1 MKILFKILL
10 FPICIAWW
18 IVKVVLALVIDST
31 PR

>member
-1 MKILFKILL
+1 MKTLFKIVL
-10 FPICIAWW
+10 FPFLFAWW